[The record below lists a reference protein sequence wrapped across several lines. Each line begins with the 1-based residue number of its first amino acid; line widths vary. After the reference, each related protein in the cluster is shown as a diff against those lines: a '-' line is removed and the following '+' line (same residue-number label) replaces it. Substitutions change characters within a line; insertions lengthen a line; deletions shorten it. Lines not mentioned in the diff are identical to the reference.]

1 MVYELLFFDSLF
13 HSDEATCP
21 HCLRKLSLSNVRFYC
36 TFDPNRRHEVFLSF
50 FDKMKQRLPVC
61 GRNFCKGRGIP
72 AQEAV
77 CRFCGEQLPLQYL
90 FHKRYLSFCM
100 LGVAGAGKSS
110 YLTTMLHEFKY
121 SNLPWV
127 LQPIDART
135 LKVSQQND
143 QNVYEARHCLAGTES
158 GVAPKPQQ
166 WIIRDTT
173 SKAKE
178 IPTYALTIYDG
189 AGEDCERI
197 GDNELDPV
205 ISRYI
210 AGSRMFVIMFDP
222 LLLSSVRAAV
232 PFDILSSSMAQ
243 DRQSSAPA
251 NMVTMVNA
259 LANYIR
265 QSLNIAPNKLIDRQ
279 TAVVITKL
287 DTLRELDNDFGSS
300 AVVMKPSPHA
310 KMRGFVEADSSM
322 VDLEIRDWLQRQGE
336 TAFLDAIDANFQA
349 DKVRVFGVSS
359 FGQPPDK
366 LRRLAAVTPHRVL
379 DPIMWMLAN
388 EKIVPTL

>member
-1 MVYELLFFDSLF
+1 MVNELLFFKSLF
-13 HSDEATCP
+13 HSDEAGCP
-21 HCLRKLSLSNVRFYC
+21 HCMRKLSLSNVRFYC
-36 TFDPNRRHEVFLSF
+36 TFNPNRRHEVFLSF
-50 FDKMKQRLPVC
+50 FDKLKGRLPIC
-61 GRNFCKGRGIP
+61 TRSFCKGRGIP
-72 AQEAV
+72 AAEAV
-77 CRFCGEQLPLQYL
+77 CRFCGEQIPLQYL

-127 LQPIDART
+127 LQPIDSRT
-135 LKVSQQND
+135 LKLSQQND
-143 QNVYEARHCLAGTES
+143 QNVYEDRQCLAGTEA

-173 SKAKE
+173 IKSKDV
-178 IPTYALTIYDG
+178 PTYALTIYDG

-210 AGSRMFVIMFDP
+210 SGSKMFIIMFDP

-232 PFDILSSSMAQ
+232 PYEILASSMAN
-243 DRQSSAPA
+243 DRQTSAPA

-265 QSLNIAPNKLIDRQ
+265 QSCNIAPNKLIDRQ

-287 DTLRELDNDFGSS
+287 DTLRDLENDFGSS
-300 AVVMKPSPHA
+300 ATVMKPSPHA
-310 KMRGFVEADSSM
+310 KMRGFVEADATM
-322 VDLEIRDWLQRQGE
+322 VDMEIRDWLKRQGE
-336 TAFLDAIDANFQA
+336 TAFLDAIDANFRR
-349 DKVRVFGVSS
+349 DKIRVFGVSS
-359 FGQPPDK
+359 FGQPPDI

-388 EKIVPTL
+388 EKIVPIL

>member
-1 MVYELLFFDSLF
+1 M
-13 HSDEATCP
+13 
-21 HCLRKLSLSNVRFYC
+21 RKLSLSNVRFYC
-36 TFDPNRRHEVFLSF
+36 TFNPERRHEVFLSF
-50 FDKMKQRLPVC
+50 LDKLKQRIPIC
-61 GRNFCKGRGIP
+61 GRNFCKGKGIP

-90 FHKRYLSFCM
+90 FHRRYLSFCM

-127 LQPIDART
+127 LQPIDSRT

-143 QNVYEARHCLAGTES
+143 QNVYEERLCLAGTQS

-166 WIIRDTT
+166 WIIRDT
-173 SKAKE
+173 SVE
-178 IPTYALTIYDG
+178 EGDVPTYALTIYDG

-210 AGSRMFVIMFDP
+210 SGSKMFIIMFDP

-232 PFDILSSSMAQ
+232 PSDILTSSQALE
-243 DRQSSAPA
+243 RQSSAPA

-265 QSLNIAPNKLIDRQ
+265 QSCNIAPNKLIDRQ

-287 DTLRELDNDFGSS
+287 DTLRDLDNDFGSS
-300 AVVMKPSPHA
+300 ATVMKSSPHA
-310 KMRGFVEADSSM
+310 KARGFVDADSSM

-336 TAFLDAIDANFQA
+336 TAFLDAIDANFQR
-349 DKVRVFGVSS
+349 DKIRVFGVSS
-359 FGQPPDK
+359 FGQPPDRLK
-366 LRRLAAVTPHRVL
+366 RLAAITPHRVL

-388 EKIVPTL
+388 EKIVPVIQSGGV

>member
-178 IPTYALTIYDG
+178 MPTYALTIYDG

-279 TAVVITKL
+279 TAVV
-287 DTLRELDNDFGSS
+287 
-300 AVVMKPSPHA
+300 MKPSPHA